1 MAEFS
6 NYGGVGIMGFIS
18 PMDTLDTYAVI
29 DPLYGIDGIR
39 NVSDLNELNSI
50 SYERRRAGML
60 VGVDGGNRYFKL
72 KDVIWDFTITDWEEI
87 FFYTISQSALTAN
100 QIVGGSLNYS
110 TNTLTLDTSSG
121 GTITITGLTDT
132 YITGGTYN
140 QEQST
145 LELTNNYGDSIEITG
160 FSTSVS
166 VSANTGLGVEDQ
178 TLYTT
183 YNTLL
188 DPTLEMG
195 TTIGGLNEGT
205 TVGQLSGKTLVSVFD
220 EMLFPTLQPTYTIP
234 TISIS
239 NNSQTLEVGS
249 TYTPTLTVTTR
260 KNDSGNFT
268 TLEIQRNGTLLDLTS
283 EPDQTS
289 TTDIPSQYGYQDYN
303 NPNYQFSFSYNENY
317 VIPSGNTSST
327 TNYKAVGSYLSGLP
341 KNTNKGTLDTRPS
354 QIRSVNAP
362 QAGDSSFNSAT
373 KTITGIFP
381 YYYGI
386 SNTEPTIQDVID
398 SISGGTANKV
408 ISSASGN
415 LTIDF
420 DASTEFLWFAHLASY
435 GQKTQWFVSADNKGL
450 MSPTSLFDPGV
461 TGSVNSELG
470 YWSNANFLIYLG
482 NYATTINSITLG
494 NNLF

>member
-6 NYGGVGIMGFIS
+6 SYGGVGIMGFIS

-39 NVSDLNELNSI
+39 NVSDINELNSI

-110 TNTLTLDTSSG
+110 TSTLTLDTSSG

-166 VSANTGLGVEDQ
+166 VSANTGLGVEEQ

-188 DPTLEMG
+188 DSSLEMG
-195 TTIGGLNEGT
+195 TTIGGLSGGT

-239 NNSQTLEVGS
+239 NTSETLEVGS
-249 TYTPTLTVTTR
+249 TYNPTLTVTAK
-260 KNDSGNFT
+260 KNDAGNFT
-268 TLEIQRNGTLLDLTS
+268 VLQILRNGVLLDLTG
-283 EPDQTS
+283 EPNQTL
-289 TTDIPSQYGYQDYN
+289 TIDIPPQYGYQDYN

-317 VIPSGNTSST
+317 VIPSGVTSST

-354 QIRSVNAP
+354 QVRSVNAP

-381 YYYGI
+381 YYYGV
-386 SNTEPTIQDVID
+386 SNTEPTIQDVINA
-398 SISGGTANKV
+398 ISGGTATKV
-408 ISSASGN
+408 LSSASDN
-415 LTIDF
+415 LTIEF
-420 DASTEFLWFAHLASY
+420 NASIKFLWFAHLASY

-461 TGSVNSELG
+461 VGSVNSELG

>member
-39 NVSDLNELNSI
+39 NVSDINELNLI

-60 VGVDGGNRYFKL
+60 VGIEGGTRYFKL
-72 KDVIWDFTITDWEEI
+72 KDVSWSFDISDWEEI
-87 FFYTISQSALTAN
+87 FFYTISQSALTSN
-100 QIVGGSLNYS
+100 QIVSGSLNYS

-160 FSTSVS
+160 FSTSIS
-166 VSANTGLGVEDQ
+166 VSANTGLGIEEQ
-178 TLYTT
+178 KLYTT

-188 DPTLEMG
+188 DPGLEMG
-195 TTIGGLNEGT
+195 LTIGGLPVGT
-205 TVGQLSGKTLVSVFD
+205 TVEQLSGKTLVSVFD

-239 NNSQTLEVGS
+239 NNSETLEVGS
-249 TYTPTLTVTTR
+249 VYDQTLIVTAK
-260 KNDSGNFT
+260 KNDAGNFT
-268 TLEIQRNGTLLDLTS
+268 FLQILRNGVELSSTTSPSQTL
-283 EPDQTS
+283 

-317 VIPSGNTSST
+317 VIPSGVTSST

-354 QIRSVNAP
+354 QIRSINAP

-381 YYYGI
+381 YYYGVL
-386 SNTEPTIQDVID
+386 NTEPTIQDVID
-398 SISGGTANKV
+398 AISGGTANKV
-408 ISSASGN
+408 LSSASGN

-420 DASTEFLWFAHLASY
+420 NTSTKFLWFAHLASY

-450 MSPTSLFDPGV
+450 MSPTSLFDSGV
-461 TGSVNSELG
+461 VGSVSSELG
-470 YWSNANFLIYLG
+470 YWSNAGFLIYLG

>member
-1 MAEFS
+1 
-6 NYGGVGIMGFIS
+6 
-18 PMDTLDTYAVI
+18 
-29 DPLYGIDGIR
+29 
-39 NVSDLNELNSI
+39 
-50 SYERRRAGML
+50 
-60 VGVDGGNRYFKL
+60 
-72 KDVIWDFTITDWEEI
+72 
-87 FFYTISQSALTAN
+87 
-100 QIVGGSLNYS
+100 
-110 TNTLTLDTSSG
+110 
-121 GTITITGLTDT
+121 
-132 YITGGTYN
+132 
-140 QEQST
+140 
-145 LELTNNYGDSIEITG
+145 
-160 FSTSVS
+160 
-166 VSANTGLGVEDQ
+166 
-178 TLYTT
+178 
-183 YNTLL
+183 
-188 DPTLEMG
+188 
-195 TTIGGLNEGT
+195 
-205 TVGQLSGKTLVSVFD
+205 
-220 EMLFPTLQPTYTIP
+220 
-234 TISIS
+234 
-239 NNSQTLEVGS
+239 VGS

-260 KNDSGNFT
+260 KNDSGNFI
-268 TLEIQRNGTLLDLTS
+268 TLEIQRNGSLLDLTS
-283 EPDQTS
+283 EPDQTLI
-289 TTDIPSQYGYQDYN
+289 TDVLSQFGYQDYN

-317 VIPSGNTSST
+317 VIPSGVTSST

-408 ISSASGN
+408 LSSASGN

>member
-1 MAEFS
+1 MADFS

-39 NVSDLNELNSI
+39 NVSDIDELNSI

-60 VGVDGGNRYFKL
+60 VGIDGGNRYFKL
-72 KDVIWDFTITDWEEI
+72 KDTVWTFETTDWDEI
-87 FFYTISQSALTAN
+87 FFYTISQSALIGN

-110 TNTLTLDTSSG
+110 TQTLTLSTTSG

-145 LELTNNYGDSIEITG
+145 LELTNNNGDSIEITG

-195 TTIGGLNEGT
+195 STIGGLNEGT

-249 TYTPTLTVTTR
+249 TYYQTLTVTAR

-268 TLEIQRNGTLLDLTS
+268 ILQILRNNVLLDGTE
-283 EPDQTS
+283 EPDQTLIS
-289 TTDIPSQYGYQDYN
+289 DIPSQFGYSDYN
-303 NPNYQFSFSYNENY
+303 NPNYQFSFSYNESY
-317 VIPSGNTSST
+317 VIPSGVTSST
-327 TNYKAVGSYLSGLP
+327 TNYKAVGRYLSGLP
-341 KNTNKGTLDTRPS
+341 KNTNKGTLDTRPP
-354 QIRSVNAP
+354 QVRSVNAP
-362 QAGDSSFNSAT
+362 QDGDTAFNSAT

-381 YYYGI
+381 YYYGV
-386 SNTEPTIQDVID
+386 SNTEPTIQEVID
-398 SISGGTANKV
+398 SISNGTATKV
-408 ISSASGN
+408 LSSASGN

-420 DASTEFLWFAHLASY
+420 DTTTKFLWFAHLASY
-435 GQKTQWFVSADNKGL
+435 GEKTQWFVSADNKGL
-450 MSPTSLFDPGV
+450 MSPTSLFDNGV
-461 TGSVNSELG
+461 VGSVNSELG